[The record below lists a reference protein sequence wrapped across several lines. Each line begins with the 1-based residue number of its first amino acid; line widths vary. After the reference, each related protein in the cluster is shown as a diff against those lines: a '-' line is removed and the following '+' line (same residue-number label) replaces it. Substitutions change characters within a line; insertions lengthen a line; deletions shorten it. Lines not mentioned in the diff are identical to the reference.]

1 MKLTKKQ
8 IDFIVKIFEEKIMS
22 YKAKTT
28 KDFHIIFIELFNEE
42 LEHLYDRI
50 INTWKNPEK
59 NIIKRLRN
67 VNISES
73 DEFTM

>member
-8 IDFIVKIFEEKIMS
+8 INFIVKIFEDKILS
-22 YKAKTT
+22 DKAKTS

-50 INTWKNPEK
+50 INTWKSPEK
-59 NIIKRLRN
+59 NIIKRLKK
-67 VNISES
+67 VNIIESE
-73 DEFTM
+73 EFTM